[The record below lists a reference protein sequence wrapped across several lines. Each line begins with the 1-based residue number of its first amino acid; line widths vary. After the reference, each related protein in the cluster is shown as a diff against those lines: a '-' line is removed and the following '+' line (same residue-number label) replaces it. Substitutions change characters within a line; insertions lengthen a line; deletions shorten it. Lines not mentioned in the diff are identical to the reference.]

1 MALGEENNLTNRTV
15 QLYKTRKWCKPSN
28 QNS

>member
-1 MALGEENNLTNRTV
+1 VEENNLINRTV
-15 QLYKTRKWCKPSN
+15 QLYKTRKWCKQSN